1 LLRRRATAGRLWIG
15 IILNLL
21 LLGFF
26 KYLPPLLG
34 LVPAGSWLGGLSEQI
49 VMPVGMSFWTFQ
61 ALSYLFDLYREEELD
76 PSLLEFCLYIAFA
89 PTVLSGPIC
98 RLPNMLPQLRRVPSF
113 AWDDIA
119 TGVRRLATGLF
130 MWMVVA
136 QI

>member
-1 LLRRRATAGRLWIG
+1 MPIQNVSYLLFVLALSTLAWCLRSVKGRQVLLLLASYLFYMNWGIGFLSVLIASSLMNYALGLLLRRRATAGRLWIG

-61 ALSYLFDLYREEELD
+61 
-76 PSLLEFCLYIAFA
+76 
-89 PTVLSGPIC
+89 
-98 RLPNMLPQLRRVPSF
+98 
-113 AWDDIA
+113 
-119 TGVRRLATGLF
+119 
-130 MWMVVA
+130 
-136 QI
+136 